1 MATGTVKKHIG
12 IYNDESE
19 YYKDKE
25 DGVLVAPYV
34 AYLRLK
40 DDNGN
45 PIGYRLYHSSDSNLE
60 RCETDAIQ
68 DIDNKFSKLENRFQT
83 LKESEYDII
92 LSNLEAGNLGE
103 NDDIQVTPI
112 GSDSQCT
119 VKYSPVVFYCTYED

>member
-19 YYKDKE
+19 FEQDR
-25 DGVLVAPYV
+25 DNGVLVAPYV
-34 AYLRLK
+34 AYLRE
-40 DDNGN
+40 GT
-45 PIGYRLYHSSDSNLE
+45 GYRLCHSSESNVE

-68 DIDNKFSKLENRFQT
+68 DIDNKFSKLKNRFQT

-103 NDDIQVTPI
+103 NGDIQVTPI
-112 GSDSQCT
+112 GSNSQST
-119 VKYSPVVFYCTYED
+119 VKYSSDVFYCTYED

>member
-12 IYNDESE
+12 IYNDQSE
-19 YYKDKE
+19 FEKDIV

-34 AYLRLK
+34 AYLRE
-40 DDNGN
+40 GT
-45 PIGYRLYHSSDSNLE
+45 GYRLYHSSDSNLE

-68 DIDNKFSKLENRFQT
+68 DIDNKFSKLEKRFQT

-103 NDDIQVTPI
+103 DGNIQVTPI
-112 GSDSQCT
+112 GSNSQST
-119 VKYSPVVFYCTYED
+119 VKYSSDVFYCTYED

>member
-19 YYKDKE
+19 YKQDIL

-60 RCETDAIQ
+60 RCETNAIQ
-68 DIDNKFSKLENRFQT
+68 DIDNKFSNLEKRFQT
-83 LKESEYDII
+83 LKESEYDSI
-92 LSNLEAGNLGE
+92 LSKLELGE
-103 NDDIQVTPI
+103 LKEGADIQVTPI
-112 GSDSQCT
+112 GSDSQSNA
-119 VKYSPVVFYCTYED
+119 KYSSDVFYCTYED

>member
-19 YYKDKE
+19 FFKDKE

-34 AYLRLK
+34 AYLRE
-40 DDNGN
+40 GT
-45 PIGYRLYHSSDSNLE
+45 GYRLYHSSDSNLE

-103 NDDIQVTPI
+103 DGNIQVTPI
-112 GSDSQCT
+112 GSNSQST
-119 VKYSPVVFYCTYED
+119 VKYSSDVFYCTYED

>member
-19 YYKDKE
+19 FFKDKE

-34 AYLRLK
+34 AYLRE
-40 DDNGN
+40 GT
-45 PIGYRLYHSSDSNLE
+45 GYRLFHSSDSNLE

-103 NDDIQVTPI
+103 NSDIQVTPI
-112 GSDSQCT
+112 GSNSQST
-119 VKYSPVVFYCTYED
+119 VKYSSDVFYCTYED

>member
-19 YYKDKE
+19 FFKDKE
-25 DGVLVAPYV
+25 NGVLVAPYV
-34 AYLRLK
+34 AYLRE
-40 DDNGN
+40 GT
-45 PIGYRLYHSSDSNLE
+45 GYRLYHSSDSNLE

-112 GSDSQCT
+112 GSDSQSNA
-119 VKYSPVVFYCTYED
+119 KYSSDVFYCTYED

>member
-19 YYKDKE
+19 FFKDKE
-25 DGVLVAPYV
+25 NGVLVSPYV
-34 AYLRLK
+34 AYLRE
-40 DDNGN
+40 GT
-45 PIGYRLYHSSDSNLE
+45 GYRLYHSSDSNLE

-68 DIDNKFSKLENRFQT
+68 DIDNKFSKLEKRFQT

-92 LSNLEAGNLGE
+92 LSNLEAGKLGE

-112 GSDSQCT
+112 GSDSQSNA
-119 VKYSPVVFYCTYED
+119 KYSSDVFYCTYED

>member
-19 YYKDKE
+19 FFKDKE

-34 AYLRLK
+34 AYLRE
-40 DDNGN
+40 GT
-45 PIGYRLYHSSDSNLE
+45 GYRLYHSSDSNLE

-103 NDDIQVTPI
+103 NSDIQVTPI
-112 GSDSQCT
+112 GSNSQST
-119 VKYSPVVFYCTYED
+119 VKYSSDVFYCTYED

>member
-34 AYLRLK
+34 AYLRE
-40 DDNGN
+40 GT
-45 PIGYRLYHSSDSNLE
+45 GYRLYHSSDSNLE

-68 DIDNKFSKLENRFQT
+68 DIDNKFSNLEKRFQT
-83 LKESEYDII
+83 LKESEYDSI
-92 LSNLEAGNLGE
+92 LSKLELGE
-103 NDDIQVTPI
+103 LKEGADIQVTPI
-112 GSDSQCT
+112 GSDSQSNA
-119 VKYSPVVFYCTYED
+119 KYSSDVFYCTYED

>member
-19 YYKDKE
+19 YRQDIT
-25 DGVLVAPYV
+25 DGVLVSPYV
-34 AYLRLK
+34 AYLRE
-40 DDNGN
+40 GT
-45 PIGYRLYHSSDSNLE
+45 GYRLFHSSDSNLE

-68 DIDNKFSKLENRFQT
+68 DIDNKFSKLEKRFQT

-103 NDDIQVTPI
+103 DGDIQVTPI
-112 GSDSQCT
+112 GSNSQST
-119 VKYSPVVFYCTYED
+119 VKYSSDVFYCTYED

>member
-34 AYLRLK
+34 AYLRE
-40 DDNGN
+40 GT
-45 PIGYRLYHSSDSNLE
+45 GYRLYHSSDSNLE

-68 DIDNKFSKLENRFQT
+68 DIDNKFSKLENRFLT
-83 LKESEYDII
+83 LKESEYDSI
-92 LSNLEAGNLGE
+92 LSKLELGE
-103 NDDIQVTPI
+103 LKEGADIQVTPI
-112 GSDSQCT
+112 GSDLQSNA
-119 VKYSPVVFYCTYED
+119 KYSSDVFYCTYED

>member
-19 YYKDKE
+19 YRQDIT
-25 DGVLVAPYV
+25 DGVLVSPYV
-34 AYLRLK
+34 AYLRE
-40 DDNGN
+40 GT
-45 PIGYRLYHSSDSNLE
+45 GYRLFHSSDSNLE

-68 DIDNKFSKLENRFQT
+68 NIDNKFSKLEKRFQT

-92 LSNLEAGNLGE
+92 LSNLEAGKLGE

-112 GSDSQCT
+112 GSDSQST
-119 VKYSPVVFYCTYED
+119 VKYSSDVFYCTYED

>member
-12 IYNDESE
+12 IYNDQSE
-19 YYKDKE
+19 FEQDR
-25 DGVLVAPYV
+25 DNGVLVAPYV
-34 AYLRLK
+34 AYLRE
-40 DDNGN
+40 GT
-45 PIGYRLYHSSDSNLE
+45 GYRLYHSSDSNLE

-103 NDDIQVTPI
+103 NGDIQVTPI
-112 GSDSQCT
+112 GSDSQST
-119 VKYSPVVFYCTYED
+119 VKYSSDVFYCTYED